1 MGCFFRLMQRPS
13 VVGGRTSS
21 AKHSGRCVEAL
32 EDVLVSRRGR
42 QNGRLIQLGG
52 IRLPNPRRA
61 AKAAELNLVV
71 DDFVRRRHY

>member
-1 MGCFFRLMQRPS
+1 
-13 VVGGRTSS
+13 
-21 AKHSGRCVEAL
+21 VEAL